1 MVVENRNNMDPV
13 LTEPNTKIDAALH
26 HFKVEIAGIRAGR
39 ANPALVENISVEA
52 YGGRMKLNELG
63 NISAPQPSLLTV
75 QVWDVSILDKVIKA
89 IQEANLGL
97 NPSNEGTLIRLPIP
111 PLTAERREEFIKLLH
126 QKKEEAH
133 VSIRQIRQDFR
144 NEWKKSQ
151 EENQFGEDEFFRREK
166 LLQELIDKKI
176 TEIEGLG
183 KTKEEERTQIELFSI

>member
-1 MVVENRNNMDPV
+1 MDLV
-13 LTEPNTKIDAALH
+13 LNEVNEKIEAVLH

-39 ANPALVENISVEA
+39 ANPALIENVSVDV
-52 YGGRMKLNELG
+52 YGSHMKLNEVG
-63 NISAPQPSLLTV
+63 NISAPQPSLLTI

-133 VSIRQIRQDFR
+133 VSIRQIRHDFR
-144 NEWKKSQ
+144 NGWKKES
-151 EENQFGEDEFFRREK
+151 EEGAIGENEFFRREK
-166 LLQELIDKKI
+166 ILQELVDKKVA
-176 TEIEGLG
+176 ELEGLG
-183 KTKEEERTQIELFSI
+183 KLKEEELTQI

>member
-1 MVVENRNNMDPV
+1 MDPILNEV
-13 LTEPNTKIDAALH
+13 KAKIEAVLH

-39 ANPALVENISVEA
+39 ANPALIENVSVDV
-52 YGGRMKLNELG
+52 YGSHMKLNEVG

-133 VSIRQIRQDFR
+133 VSIRQIRHDFR
-144 NEWKKSQ
+144 NGWKKES
-151 EENQFGEDEFFRREK
+151 EEGVYGENEFFRREK
-166 LLQELIDKKI
+166 ILQELVDKKVS
-176 TEIEGLG
+176 EIEELG
-183 KTKEEERTQIELFSI
+183 KAKEEELTQI